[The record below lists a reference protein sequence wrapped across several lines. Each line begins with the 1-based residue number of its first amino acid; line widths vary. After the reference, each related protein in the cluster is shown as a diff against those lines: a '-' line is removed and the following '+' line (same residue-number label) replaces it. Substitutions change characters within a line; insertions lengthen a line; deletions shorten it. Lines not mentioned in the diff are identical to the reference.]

1 MGHTL
6 KEKMF
11 VAPERELEKKQPNTV
26 HIIATCWHL
35 PSFKEATEANEGS
48 TSGARVSSQ
57 SREGQQHLRNMNGV
71 GEKAPS
77 YTECIHT

>member
-1 MGHTL
+1 MGNTL

-11 VAPERELEKKQPNTV
+11 VASERELEKKQPNTV
-26 HIIATCWHL
+26 HIIATWWHL
-35 PSFKEATEANEGS
+35 PPFKEATEANEGS

-57 SREGQQHLRNMNGV
+57 SREGQHLRNMNGV
-71 GEKAPS
+71 GEKALS